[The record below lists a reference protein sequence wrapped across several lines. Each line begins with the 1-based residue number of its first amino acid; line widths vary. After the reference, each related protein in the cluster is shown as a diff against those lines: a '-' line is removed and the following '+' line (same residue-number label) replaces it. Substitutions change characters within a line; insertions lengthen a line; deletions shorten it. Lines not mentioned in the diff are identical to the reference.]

1 MHSANIDY
9 LLYLDRALNSWGDR
23 CWEFAIGLYLIKLNP
38 DSLLLSALHGILAS
52 SLTIIIVPYLGRWIS
67 KAPRLKEV
75 AVFLFVQNFCVFI
88 SATFVAFYFI
98 GDDILGPSLNRIAD
112 RFAPCIL
119 VIFSALAQVFSYGYT
134 LSLEKDW
141 IIVISKNGGNLSE
154 LNATLRRIDLIMK
167 TIAPLI
173 VGFIMEWSS
182 LASALFLMF
191 FNVVSGLLE
200 YLIMVKIYKLVPELA
215 KDKRLTTVGSDLA
228 IENSTKNKVT
238 FIESIVSYLKYFG
251 LPGISFGLIYLS
263 VLGFD
268 SITVGFIKS
277 QGVTESVIGI
287 ISVLGAVTGIIG
299 TIFFQSMVK
308 HSNLNAIS
316 TIGYFMDL
324 IPLTLCLII
333 VFAPS
338 HLLGVKLFKYD
349 LSIVLFLA
357 GITLSRIGL
366 WSADL
371 ATNQLIQTT
380 TPNPPL
386 IGGIQN
392 SVNTSAE
399 LIKFIITAI
408 LSSVSQF
415 YILILVSYGSILI
428 ATLISIFYT
437 INCLKKLKTKSIIV
451 DKDMPNISRTV
462 ADTVV

>member
-1 MHSANIDY
+1 MAT
-9 LLYLDRALNSWGDR
+9 LCPLKK
-23 CWEFAIGLYLIKLNP
+23 IGLLLFLRMLEIYQVNNLLHLNQLRIRLI
-38 DSLLLSALHGILAS
+38 
-52 SLTIIIVPYLGRWIS
+52 TI
-67 KAPRLKEV
+67 
-75 AVFLFVQNFCVFI
+75 FM
-88 SATFVAFYFI
+88 
-98 GDDILGPSLNRIAD
+98 
-112 RFAPCIL
+112 
-119 VIFSALAQVFSYGYT
+119 SYCT
-134 LSLEKDW
+134 
-141 IIVISKNGGNLSE
+141 E

-200 YLIMVKIYKLVPELA
+200 YLIIVKIYKLVPELA
-215 KDKRLTTVGSDLA
+215 EDKTLTTVGSDLA

-308 HSNLNAIS
+308 HSNLNKIT
-316 TIGYFMDL
+316 TIGYFLDI
-324 IPLTLCLII
+324 IPLSLCLII